1 MKKVETSSQRQTAK
15 IGQALAEKKRNIGQM
30 TERDRLVQNASRELE
45 IGDKQGDMLAAIK
58 AESQKLNREMKT
70 LMAEQKAKEDKLEV
84 ELDELK
90 ARKTGL
96 EERKKREQGDLVNA
110 KKEIAQL
117 KRQLNE
123 LSGASD
129 QLEKIK
135 KDWTEGEKKT
145 KNS

>member
-1 MKKVETSSQRQTAK
+1 M
-15 IGQALAEKKRNIGQM
+15 AEESPWQ
-30 TERDRLVQNASRELE
+30 EPRLTVACS
-45 IGDKQGDMLAAIK
+45 IK
-58 AESQKLNREMKT
+58 TESQKLSREVKT

-90 ARKTGL
+90 AKKTGL
-96 EERKKREQGDLVNA
+96 EERKKREQGDLMIA

-129 QLEKIK
+129 QLERIK
-135 KDWTEGEKKT
+135 KENKELP
-145 KNS
+145 

>member
-1 MKKVETSSQRQTAK
+1 
-15 IGQALAEKKRNIGQM
+15 M
-30 TERDRLVQNASRELE
+30 TELDRLVQNASRELGL
-45 IGDKQGDMLAAIK
+45 GDEQGDMLPATK

-70 LMAEQKAKEDKLEV
+70 LMAEQKTMEDKLEV

-117 KRQLNE
+117 KWQLNE

-135 KDWTEGEKKT
+135 KGLD
-145 KNS
+145 